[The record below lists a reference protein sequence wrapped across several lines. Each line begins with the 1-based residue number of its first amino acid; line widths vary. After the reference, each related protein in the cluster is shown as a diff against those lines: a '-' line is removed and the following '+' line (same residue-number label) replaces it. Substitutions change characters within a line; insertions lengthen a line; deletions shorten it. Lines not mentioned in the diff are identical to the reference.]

1 MTQHHHHD
9 QQQTQS
15 IPLVARLPT
24 WVSVRSSAS
33 LAIRVTLGMAAIAA
47 VLFSSA
53 ALYGMFYKLYV
64 PKLLHEAPVH
74 LQYTS
79 PDNTSAFI
87 EFVKRP
93 NYRFLSTSQVYTV
106 TLDLNVPTSEYN
118 EKLGN
123 VMVSLDMLDTNG
135 GLVYHAARA
144 AILPYRSAAVR
155 YLQTAL
161 RAIPLALGMSRESTM
176 LSVVLADDL
185 YDRLYS
191 PIVAARLALSHP
203 LQVYSASLILAARF
217 GGLRYWMYYWRTPV
231 AVLFIS
237 LAAIWQLILMAVAW
251 SVLEAYTSRSTAP
264 AQTNPATPTPRQ
276 ITTSAGTGEPA
287 TATTADDRLDRE
299 KAD

>member
-1 MTQHHHHD
+1 MTQHHRIHSD
-9 QQQTQS
+9 S
-15 IPLVARLPT
+15 LAVRLPT
-24 WVSVRSSAS
+24 WVSARGCAS
-33 LAIRVTLGMAAIAA
+33 LTIRVTLGIAAVAA

-79 PDNTSAFI
+79 PSNTSAFI
-87 EFVKRP
+87 TFVNKHS
-93 NYRFLSTSQVYTV
+93 YRFLSTSQAYTV

-118 EKLGN
+118 ERLGN
-123 VMVSLDMLDTNG
+123 VMVSLDMLDAHG

-155 YLQTAL
+155 YLQTL
-161 RAIPLALGMSRESTM
+161 VRGVPLALGLSHESTV
-176 LSVVLADDL
+176 LSIVLADDL

-191 PIVAARLALSHP
+191 PVVAARLALSHP
-203 LQVYSASLILAARF
+203 LQVYSASLTLAARF

-231 AVLFIS
+231 AVLFVS
-237 LAAIWQLILMAVAW
+237 LAAVWQLILMAVAW

-264 AQTNPATPTPRQ
+264 PVQQ
-276 ITTSAGTGEPA
+276 SPA
-287 TATTADDRLDRE
+287 TATTLHNRSDRE
-299 KAD
+299 KTD